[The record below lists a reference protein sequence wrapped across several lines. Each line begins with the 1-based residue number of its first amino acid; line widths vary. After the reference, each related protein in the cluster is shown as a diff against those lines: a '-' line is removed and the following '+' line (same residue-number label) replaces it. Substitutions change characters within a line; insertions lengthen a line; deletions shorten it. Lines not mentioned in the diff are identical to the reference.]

1 MLDVFFA
8 ILPIFLVIGFGLIAD
23 RLELLPAPSSSLL
36 SLYVLRLALPVMLFR
51 IMAGADPAQ
60 MLRGG
65 FWAGLFVSQF
75 FVYGLGYGVERLLAR
90 RGKGEAV
97 TTALSCSSGIAAFIG
112 LPVVQFLLP
121 GNNEALLAAGLAA
134 IMPSM
139 GMAVGQV
146 HYEVI
151 KEEASGV
158 PAPAST
164 SSHGGSASSR
174 PPVWA
179 ILFRAIFRNPLII
192 ALAAGSL
199 LGLTGLGLWG
209 PLDRTAAFI
218 GSTSAPC
225 VLLALGLD
233 LRSKLRLALRASGG
247 NMAVRQAGV
256 SVAKLLVHPLLA
268 WGIMHVLGV
277 TGLWLAVGVI
287 MSATSTAVGAYAL
300 AEVYGQVSEEAA
312 FSVVITSG
320 LSLFTMSG
328 FAYAFRAAGWI

>member
-23 RLELLPAPSSSLL
+23 RLELLPAPSSNLL
-36 SLYVLRLALPVMLFR
+36 SLYVLRLALPVLLFR
-51 IMAGADPAQ
+51 IMASADPAL

-75 FVYGLGYGVERLLAR
+75 FVYGLGYGAERLLAH

-97 TTALSCSSGIAAFIG
+97 TTALSCSSGIAAIIG

-121 GNNEALLAAGLAA
+121 GNDEALLAAGLAS

-151 KEEASGV
+151 KAEETD
-158 PAPAST
+158 APAT
-164 SSHGGSASSR
+164 AAR

-179 ILFRAIFRNPLII
+179 ILFRAVLCNPLIL
-192 ALAAGSL
+192 ALAAGAL

-233 LRSKLRLALRASGG
+233 LRSKLRLALRASDSS
-247 NMAVRQAGV
+247 MAARQAGV
-256 SVAKLLVHPLLA
+256 SAAKLLVHPLLA
-268 WGIMHVLGV
+268 WGIMHVCGV
-277 TGLWLAVGVI
+277 PGLWLAVGVI
-287 MSATSTAVGAYAL
+287 ISATPTAVGAYAL
-300 AEVYGQVSEEAA
+300 AEVYGRASEEAA
-312 FSVVITSG
+312 FSVALTSA
-320 LSLFTMSG
+320 LSLFAMSG